1 MIRYKTVLN
10 FEMVVKKK
18 KPGTWFRFQPSN
30 TCQSLSLK
38 ICSSLLRNTK
48 IQNKSHKLN
57 ILRAR
62 IHNNTITQKTATED
76 GIMYTLP
83 QGYIFYLWPKLSQPR
98 KKEKTKTTHAGVNWA
113 KKKKKHWQDGVSEL
127 CMMILLHS
135 LWFVPSIHYYF
146 TKWKFKSSLSFS
158 VTYWKT
164 TLQGLKLAHIWW
176 KMNSNFK
183 PEMNGMNSGSD
194 KCIRINSQEYE
205 NPLTKCI
212 QKIKNAK

>member
-1 MIRYKTVLN
+1 
-10 FEMVVKKK
+10 MVVKKK

-113 KKKKKHWQDGVSEL
+113 KKKKNTDKMGFQSYAWWFYYILYGLFHQFIITSPSGNSSPVWASQWPTGKLL
-127 CMMILLHS
+127 C
-135 LWFVPSIHYYF
+135 
-146 TKWKFKSSLSFS
+146 K
-158 VTYWKT
+158 
-164 TLQGLKLAHIWW
+164 
-176 KMNSNFK
+176 
-183 PEMNGMNSGSD
+183 D
-194 KCIRINSQEYE
+194 
-205 NPLTKCI
+205 
-212 QKIKNAK
+212 

>member
-1 MIRYKTVLN
+1 
-10 FEMVVKKK
+10 MVVKKK

-113 KKKKKHWQDGVSEL
+113 KKKKTLTRWGFRAMHDDFTTFSMVCSINSLLLLQVEIQVQSEL
-127 CMMILLHS
+127 LSDLLENYS
-135 LWFVPSIHYYF
+135 AR
-146 TKWKFKSSLSFS
+146 TKTGPHL
-158 VTYWKT
+158 V
-164 TLQGLKLAHIWW
+164 
-176 KMNSNFK
+176 
-183 PEMNGMNSGSD
+183 
-194 KCIRINSQEYE
+194 E
-205 NPLTKCI
+205 NE
-212 QKIKNAK
+212 